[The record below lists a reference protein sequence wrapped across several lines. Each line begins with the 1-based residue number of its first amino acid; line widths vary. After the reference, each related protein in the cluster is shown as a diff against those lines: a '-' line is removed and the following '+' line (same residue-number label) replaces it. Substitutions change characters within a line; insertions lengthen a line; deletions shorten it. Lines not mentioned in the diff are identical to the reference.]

1 MFKITELLKCLLV
14 GILLICIGTICVLP
28 FLSVCTKEVD
38 RYETKVEIVHID
50 FAYAKYSPRYS
61 MAIANDEI
69 NDTIPISAEEYAKY
83 KEGDTLTIE
92 VVTYANKFGDT
103 TSRYEIIEKT
113 IDK

>member
-1 MFKITELLKCLLV
+1 MFKISELLKCLLV
-14 GILLICIGTICVLP
+14 GVLLICVLAICLLP
-28 FLSVCTKEVD
+28 FMGACTKEVD
-38 RYETKVEIVHID
+38 RYETKVEIVHVD

-69 NDTIPISAEEYAKY
+69 NDTIPISAKEYAKY

-103 TSRYEIIEKT
+103 LNKYEIIEKNP
-113 IDK
+113 